1 VKASLIDKWASAN
14 EQELISRTRAL
25 NAGRLS
31 FSNER
36 SGILPA
42 FGPNKQ
48 GSVAMTTLKMTTLKA
63 ASPKTASRIAK
74 HLDIRLRKIRS
85 LKTSAL
91 QAPMIVTAAARVS
104 HTKSSIKSIVPYS
117 LVIAS
122 LVLSGITASEAH
134 AAAAHAKTAKPARV
148 VTHVVR
154 RRAAPAQQIDPVAQ
168 FFQGLFG
175 GAPVVRMARGRAD
188 EGDYVADSPTYDTSA
203 PVDDGAAAEQAAS
216 DAEVQ
221 AIQQMNDENALTA
234 SMQAAE
240 EQNDEANAATLQT
253 EINAGM

>member
-1 VKASLIDKWASAN
+1 
-14 EQELISRTRAL
+14 
-25 NAGRLS
+25 
-31 FSNER
+31 
-36 SGILPA
+36 
-42 FGPNKQ
+42 
-48 GSVAMTTLKMTTLKA
+48 MTTLKTT
-63 ASPKTASRIAK
+63 SPKTASLTAK
-74 HLDIRLRKIRS
+74 HVDIRLRKIRS

-91 QAPMIVTAAARVS
+91 RPPKIAIATAAARLS
-104 HTKSSIKSIVPYS
+104 LTKSSIKSIVPYS

-122 LVLSGITASEAH
+122 LILSGVTASEAH
-134 AAAAHAKTAKPARV
+134 AATAHARTAKPAHA

-154 RRAAPAQQIDPVAQ
+154 RRAVPAQQVDPVAQ

-175 GAPVVRMARGRAD
+175 GVPIMRTARSRAD
-188 EGDYVADSPTYDTSA
+188 EGQYVADSPTYDTSP
-203 PVDDGAAAEQAAS
+203 PVGSSNDAQAAS

-221 AIQQMNDENALTA
+221 AIQQMNDENALNA

>member
-1 VKASLIDKWASAN
+1 
-14 EQELISRTRAL
+14 
-25 NAGRLS
+25 
-31 FSNER
+31 
-36 SGILPA
+36 
-42 FGPNKQ
+42 
-48 GSVAMTTLKMTTLKA
+48 MTTLKA
-63 ASPKTASRIAK
+63 TSPKIASHPVK
-74 HLDIRLRKIRS
+74 HLNIRLQKIRS

-91 QAPMIVTAAARVS
+91 QPLRFVTAAVRVPR
-104 HTKSSIKSIVPYS
+104 TKPSVKSVIPYS

-122 LVLSGITASEAH
+122 LVMSGLTASEAH
-134 AAAAHAKTAKPARV
+134 AAAAHAKTAKPAHV

-154 RRAAPAQQIDPVAQ
+154 RRAAPAEQIDPVAQ

-175 GAPVVRMARGRAD
+175 GAPVVRTARSRAD
-188 EGDYVADSPTYDTSA
+188 ESEYVADSPTYDTSA
-203 PVDDGAAAEQAAS
+203 PASSNNDAQAAS

-221 AIQQMNDENALTA
+221 AIQQMNDENALNA